1 LATAQLNSADLTTEV
16 NSGLID
22 RVCGIISTT
31 MTSVLILHRPP
42 ASAERSYYRALHA
55 YESDDP
61 NDLTFD
67 EGDVIIVSHASSLPC
82 MHVHTC
88 TDDAQCASLLACSPM

>member
-1 LATAQLNSADLTTEV
+1 
-16 NSGLID
+16 
-22 RVCGIISTT
+22 

-67 EGDVIIVSHASSLPC
+67 EGDVIIVSPLI
-82 MHVHTC
+82 
-88 TDDAQCASLLACSPM
+88 Q